1 MGKVDEVISK
11 NSNSI
16 NSSFVDKNLCNNSNF
31 GLNNDSSAMF
41 HFEYLKKIHEN
52 DKNKKMKRNKK
63 TSKTIIMNQN
73 DNKQLK
79 NVINEQINHHSKMR
93 NTMII
98 KKTNNFLSKI
108 KEKKKEK
115 QKENNE
121 NEGIINLKKCM
132 NI

>member
-1 MGKVDEVISK
+1 
-11 NSNSI
+11 
-16 NSSFVDKNLCNNSNF
+16 
-31 GLNNDSSAMF
+31 
-41 HFEYLKKIHEN
+41 
-52 DKNKKMKRNKK
+52 
-63 TSKTIIMNQN
+63 MNQN

-79 NVINEQINHHSKMR
+79 NVINEHINHHSKMR

-98 KKTNNFLSKI
+98 KKTNNFLNKI

-115 QKENNE
+115 QKGNNE